1 MLKEISCMVSRI
13 KAVWALLRYSRM
25 AEPRVLEI
33 LVRVRPSLGQAF
45 KLIFA
50 ASHGS
55 SYKQGCWLEESRQLL
70 RGLLCSRCSPWSFHY
85 CLETCAWQNH
95 LQGFQVPAGEMDT
108 LVMS

>member
-1 MLKEISCMVSRI
+1 
-13 KAVWALLRYSRM
+13 M

-70 RGLLCSRCSPWSFHY
+70 RG
-85 CLETCAWQNH
+85 H